1 MNQTLST
8 SSAKETWT
16 AGFNFAKQIRAGE
29 LICLHGDLGA
39 GKTTWVKGLA
49 EGLGLSKNEAVT
61 SPTFSLMHRY
71 SSRIPLY
78 HFDCYRLNSPSE
90 LADIGFEEFVQDATA
105 VVCVEWPEKAG
116 ELLPKRGW
124 DVSLLHQGGDERQ
137 IQVKKR

>member
-1 MNQTLST
+1 MNEALLT
-8 SSAKETWT
+8 SSAKETWL
-16 AGFNFAKQIRAGE
+16 AGFNFAKQIGPGD

-49 EGLGLSKNEAVT
+49 EGLGLSKNESVT

-78 HFDCYRLNSPSE
+78 HFDCYRLNSPDE
-90 LADIGFEEFVQDATA
+90 LTDIGFEEFISDREA
-105 VVCVEWPEKAG
+105 VVCIEWPEKAG
-116 ELLPKRGW
+116 NLLPQRGW
-124 DVSLLHQGGDERQ
+124 DVTLVHQGGEERI